1 MKKEENPK
9 LQRSYFNY
17 MPYILKHN
25 KKPLIIA
32 CIPACNEEYTI
43 AKVVSGAKKHVDK
56 VLVVDDGST
65 DRTARMAESAGA
77 EVTRLRKTSGKG
89 AALQRLFEKAIEIG
103 AEIIVTLDADGT
115 HKPEEIPLLLHPIL
129 NENPSVDM
137 VVGSRFMRT
146 SHAAVSALNFAGNKL
161 FNLLIFLLTGKF
173 LSDSQ
178 SGFRAF
184 KSWIL
189 NNFDLASNGYEI
201 ESELTIKCVKRKF
214 RILEIPI
221 KSTWSL
227 KVSKLRSLKD
237 GLKILRV
244 ILKTTLRN

>member
-1 MKKEENPK
+1 MHHT
-9 LQRSYFNY
+9 
-17 MPYILKHN
+17 LKCN
-25 KKPLIIA
+25 KKLLTIA

-43 AKVVSGAKKHVDK
+43 AKVVSEAKKHVDK

-65 DRTARMAESAGA
+65 DRTASMAKCAGA
-77 EVTRLRKTSGKG
+77 EVMRLRKTLGKG
-89 AALQRLFEKAIEIG
+89 TALQCLFERAIEIG
-103 AEIIVTLDADGT
+103 ADIIVTLDADGT
-115 HKPEEIPLLLHPIL
+115 HRPEEIPLLLHPIL
-129 NENPSVDM
+129 TENPSVDM
-137 VVGSRFMRT
+137 VVGSRFMKA

-201 ESELTIKCVKRKF
+201 ESELTIKCVKHRFK
-214 RILEIPI
+214 ILEIPI

-227 KVSKLRSLKD
+227 KVSKLRSFKD

-244 ILKTTLRN
+244 ILKTALRN